1 MINKLKYSLSKI
13 DYKMFIALLLFGL
26 IPTLYTTFRIFLIGQ
41 LPNEYGFSIAGQLQ
55 WVNVLYE
62 VLQEA
67 IILPMFFFIG
77 AVVYNKDQLINR
89 IKTGL
94 ISTLTLYFLLSLLI
108 FIFARPLVL
117 LMAQDKNILSQ
128 TVSFIRLETIA
139 MIFSTTM
146 KFIMVVLVTI
156 KKDRNLYLVLLAQL
170 FLTVTFDIFLVST
183 YSFSL
188 NLGVDGIAISN
199 IIVNFIVLLI
209 SLLLLYK
216 NGAVKK

>member
-77 AVVYNKDQLINR
+77 AAVYNKDQLINR

-156 KKDRNLYLVLLAQL
+156 
-170 FLTVTFDIFLVST
+170 
-183 YSFSL
+183 
-188 NLGVDGIAISN
+188 
-199 IIVNFIVLLI
+199 
-209 SLLLLYK
+209 
-216 NGAVKK
+216 

>member
-1 MINKLKYSLSKI
+1 M
-13 DYKMFIALLLFGL
+13 
-26 IPTLYTTFRIFLIGQ
+26 
-41 LPNEYGFSIAGQLQ
+41 
-55 WVNVLYE
+55 VNVLYE

-77 AVVYNKDQLINR
+77 AAVYNKDQLINR

-156 KKDRNLYLVLLAQL
+156 
-170 FLTVTFDIFLVST
+170 
-183 YSFSL
+183 
-188 NLGVDGIAISN
+188 
-199 IIVNFIVLLI
+199 
-209 SLLLLYK
+209 
-216 NGAVKK
+216 